1 MALNA
6 FLTLAGQKTGAING
20 SVTEKGRENSIL
32 VHAFDVQ
39 ITSPRDPASGL
50 ATGKRQHQP
59 LTILKQI
66 DKSSPLLWN
75 VLVTNEN
82 LTTWVLR
89 FFDAGAVGIGAAG
102 GLEKLIYTITLTNA
116 NISSIHES
124 MLDNE
129 IPATATLPMRE
140 EVAFTYQKI
149 QWTWTD
155 GGITASD
162 DWQSPVT

>member
-20 SVTEKGRENSIL
+20 SVTQKGRENSIL
-32 VHAFDVQ
+32 VHAFDLQ
-39 ITSPRDPASGL
+39 IISPRDAASGL
-50 ATGKRQHQP
+50 PTGKRQHQP
-59 LTILKQI
+59 LTILKEI
-66 DKSSPLLWN
+66 DQSSPLLWN
-75 VLVTNEN
+75 ALVNNEN
-82 LTTWVLR
+82 LTTWVLK
-89 FFDAGAVGIGAAG
+89 FFGAARVGIGAAG
-102 GLEKLIYTITLTNA
+102 GVESLIYTITLTNA
-116 NISSIHES
+116 SISSIHES

-129 IPATATLPMRE
+129 VPSNVSLPMRQ